1 MDIEKKFEDLGRA
14 FEAFKKEN
22 DARLK
27 EIEKTGTAAAD
38 REEKL
43 NRINAAMDA
52 QEAEIKKIMASL
64 NRCTGGGEGE
74 GDADQKAQ
82 EKKDLFQKLLR
93 KGAER
98 LTDAELKTLSVD
110 SDADGGFL
118 VRSEMDSEVQKM
130 MFESSPMRALCDV
143 KTISSDALEQ
153 MQDLGE
159 IESGWVGEVQPR
171 PETETPELGNLVIPV
186 HELYA
191 KPKASQ
197 KILDDASFNVEAWL
211 NEKFADKFGRD
222 EATAVIN
229 GNGVKKPK
237 GILSYA
243 AGVGFNKLQQFAS
256 GSAGDIASADPLI
269 DMFYGMKDA
278 YVAGA
283 SWLMRRSTI
292 GKIRKLK
299 DENKQYLWQPSLQLG
314 QPSSFL
320 GAPIHEAADMPAVEA
335 DKLAVAFGNWKKGY
349 RIVDRMG
356 IRVLRDPY
364 SQKPFVE
371 FYATKRVGGGVKDF
385 DAIKILKIA
394 SSL

>member
-14 FEAFKKEN
+14 FEEFKKQN
-22 DARLK
+22 DARIK
-27 EIEKTGTAAAD
+27 EIEAKGATTAD

-43 NRINAAMDA
+43 NRINAAMDEH
-52 QEAEIKKIMASL
+52 EAEIKKIMASL
-64 NRCTGGGEGE
+64 NRGSAGGSETE
-74 GDADQKAQ
+74 EDQAAQ

-98 LTDAELKTLSVD
+98 LSDAELKTLTVD
-110 SDADGGFL
+110 SDADGGFM